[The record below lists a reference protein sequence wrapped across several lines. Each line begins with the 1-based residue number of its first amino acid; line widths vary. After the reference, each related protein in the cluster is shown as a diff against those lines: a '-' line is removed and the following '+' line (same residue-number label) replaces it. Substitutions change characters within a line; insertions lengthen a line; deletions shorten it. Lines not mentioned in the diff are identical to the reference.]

1 MYLLRSK
8 KGQFGMLWVLG
19 SAVGVLTIGKSVDPV
34 VLSSY
39 LIGSSL
45 VVAAHMIAY
54 AMSDVAYKG
63 EFDSSKQ

>member
-19 SAVGVLTIGKSVDPV
+19 SAVGVLTIGRGVDPV

-39 LIGSSL
+39 LLGGSL

-54 AMSDVAYKG
+54 GMSDAAHKG
-63 EFDSSKQ
+63 DFDSSKQ